1 MRGQKV
7 EFTLS
12 LFFPL
17 QARDREGGGRRGGE
31 REREIEPVQER
42 EKVRECMLLIWQQSL
57 ASQAVSYAYRSF
69 KGARRIRKAGSR
81 RNYLLGDDNAGGWEM
96 MTFLKEDA
104 SKSRCH
110 QGWQCV
116 QDNQRSGG
124 SYLWHQHQLSF
135 SLELKERESEYSA
148 KGYGSDT
155 SGFRERTDMLPP
167 EQQSRGQSWR
177 GQH

>member
-1 MRGQKV
+1 
-7 EFTLS
+7 
-12 LFFPL
+12 
-17 QARDREGGGRRGGE
+17 
-31 REREIEPVQER
+31 
-42 EKVRECMLLIWQQSL
+42 
-57 ASQAVSYAYRSF
+57 
-69 KGARRIRKAGSR
+69 
-81 RNYLLGDDNAGGWEM
+81 M
-96 MTFLKEDA
+96 MTFLKGDA

-135 SLELKERESEYSA
+135 SLELKERESKYSA

-155 SGFRERTDMLPP
+155 SGFREGTNMLPP
-167 EQQSRGQSWR
+167 EEQSGDSLG